1 MLTWKKSHNW
11 CHLDFNLVIMVQT
24 FNEKR
29 EDKWSHS
36 VEKSPVLLHHQIPAE
51 HCNDMNIKQSNLM
64 TENVNIQLSDEWWL
78 RKEESDNY
86 WMNKLKTTTLH
97 LNPPAIA
104 LPSLFWLRLP
114 VRPRRERNPEWL
126 ILTGLSFVN
135 VTKKDCLVSP
145 ARLLFGRPKLL
156 WHAFLS
162 LSSWF
167 YKCWR
172 PIYDAGAALFRLKMY
187 LLSCW
192 CTAFSKWSCCVP
204 WLEV

>member
-1 MLTWKKSHNW
+1 
-11 CHLDFNLVIMVQT
+11 
-24 FNEKR
+24 
-29 EDKWSHS
+29 
-36 VEKSPVLLHHQIPAE
+36 
-51 HCNDMNIKQSNLM
+51 MNIKQSNLM

-156 WHAFLS
+156 WHAFLG
-162 LSSWF
+162 LGSWF

-172 PIYDAGAALFRLKMY
+172 PIYNAGAALFRLKMY

-192 CTAFSKWSCCVP
+192 YCVLQVKLLCPLTWSLKLTIVVQNHALTSKQCIDFQAP
-204 WLEV
+204 HWLSARLKVSPALAL